1 MNVELNNKSIVYNV
15 KEYALEGVKVTIVFK
30 NKYEGIKILIPLV
43 LLYILSFFVVF
54 SPPVYDA
61 LFDYLFVVYGLQWVS
76 FMWLIFII
84 HNRYFL
90 EVATIQLSKD
100 SKLRIPYSRE
110 RKLIVN
116 RIITMSGN
124 VEYVSSK

>member
-1 MNVELNNKSIVYNV
+1 MNVELNNKSIVYNG